1 MKYYLSICA
10 VMKNEGPYLR
20 EWLEFHRIV
29 GVEHFY
35 LYDNDSSDETRA
47 VISPYV
53 RNRDITIHYW
63 PEHPVQL
70 KAYMHCITSYRD
82 ESFWIA
88 FIDLDEFLVPV
99 ATQTLPEFLRD
110 FEHYGGVGVNW
121 LMYGNSGH
129 ATRPQG
135 LQIENYI
142 YRSDAAWNSNRHIK
156 SIVNPRL
163 VKSPRNPHCFRY
175 VQGYGAVNENKEP
188 VDGSMTK
195 TNSIQKARINHYF
208 TRSTEES
215 RIKMERGNPD
225 SNYKRPWNDFERLNR
240 NDVLDTIMEQYVP
253 ELKKRVQAP

>member
-20 EWLEFHRIV
+20 EWLEFHRMV

-47 VISPYV
+47 VISSYV
-53 RNRDITIHYW
+53 QNREVTIHYW

-70 KAYMHCITSYRD
+70 KAYMHCVTSYRD

-99 ATQTLPEFLRD
+99 ATPTLPEFLRD

-175 VQGYGAVNENKEP
+175 VQGYGAVNEKKEP
-188 VDGSMTK
+188 VEGSMTK
-195 TNSIQKARINHYF
+195 ANSIQKVRINHYF

-215 RIKMERGNPD
+215 RSKMERGNPD

-253 ELKKRVQAP
+253 ELKKRVLAR